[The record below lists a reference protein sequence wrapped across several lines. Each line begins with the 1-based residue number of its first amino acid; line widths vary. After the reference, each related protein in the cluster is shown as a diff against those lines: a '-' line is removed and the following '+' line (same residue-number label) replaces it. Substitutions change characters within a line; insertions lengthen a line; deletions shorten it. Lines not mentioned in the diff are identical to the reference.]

1 VVGSATINAGQTT
14 YLKIVSNSLGKYFG
28 RDFSS
33 DLVNYTLSDGSSN
46 TLTLGGNN
54 NYVFLPVS
62 PKAST
67 SFTLS
72 SVSNLC
78 GAGTV
83 TGAAQITVN
92 PVSEK
97 SVEITSLENQETI
110 QYYNYACGNQTIK
123 VNFKL
128 TGTYDTG
135 TTYDLYMS
143 DSVGNN
149 FVKIPVIAQSSNTL
163 SATLPEV
170 ASTGSGIGLRLSQI
184 LPTVRVQQVH
194 IQ

>member
-1 VVGSATINAGQTT
+1 
-14 YLKIVSNSLGKYFG
+14 
-28 RDFSS
+28 
-33 DLVNYTLSDGSSN
+33 
-46 TLTLGGNN
+46 LTLGGNN

-92 PVSEK
+92 PVSAK

-123 VNFKL
+123 SQFQ
-128 TGTYDTG
+128 TYR
-135 TTYDLYMS
+135 
-143 DSVGNN
+143 N
-149 FVKIPVIAQSSNTL
+149 
-163 SATLPEV
+163 
-170 ASTGSGIGLRLSQI
+170 LRYRHH
-184 LPTVRVQQVH
+184 V
-194 IQ
+194 